1 MKKIVSLSLVW
12 FIMVACV
19 SCGSNEKTGE
29 YGNYEI
35 IGEWRSDDKK
45 EVNKYFDTDYVSLI
59 FREDGTFQTNWYSM
73 NKYDHYSFDGSILTL
88 LKSDNLTVTYEVE
101 FLNQDSMKIIR
112 SGNKNAYTY
121 FTR

>member
-1 MKKIVSLSLVW
+1 
-12 FIMVACV
+12 
-19 SCGSNEKTGE
+19 
-29 YGNYEI
+29 
-35 IGEWRSDDKK
+35 
-45 EVNKYFDTDYVSLI
+45 
-59 FREDGTFQTNWYSM
+59 M